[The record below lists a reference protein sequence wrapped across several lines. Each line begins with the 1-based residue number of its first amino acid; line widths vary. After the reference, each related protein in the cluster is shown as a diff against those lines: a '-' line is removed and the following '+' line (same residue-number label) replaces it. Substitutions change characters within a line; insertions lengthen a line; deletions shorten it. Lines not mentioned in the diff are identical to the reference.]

1 MLSVNLNSADV
12 GHHAAYQKAAQTHT
26 VGQEYAV
33 IVVMGDSIDRGVYT
47 H

>member
-26 VGQEYAV
+26 VG
-33 IVVMGDSIDRGVYT
+33 
-47 H
+47 